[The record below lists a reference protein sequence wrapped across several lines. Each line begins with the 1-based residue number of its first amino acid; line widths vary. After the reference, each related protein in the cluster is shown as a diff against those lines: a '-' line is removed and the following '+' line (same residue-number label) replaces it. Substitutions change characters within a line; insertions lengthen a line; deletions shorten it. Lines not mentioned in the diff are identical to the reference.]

1 LNNLLMPH
9 NLDTSEAGFP
19 FLVDG
24 NNHAATGDGEGGGN
38 SGVVSLVVSIA
49 GGRSRLTRRR

>member
-1 LNNLLMPH
+1 LDNLLLPH
-9 NLDTSEAGFP
+9 NLDAGEAGFP

-38 SGVVSLVVSIA
+38 SDVVSVMVNITDRIST
-49 GGRSRLTRRR
+49 LTRRR